1 MQIDKFKSVIRSVIR
16 EELDYYF
23 NKFGEQLHENLPKKK
38 VVARVSSK
46 KSAKRD
52 TPLQEHK
59 KSEIRS
65 KFMQAISEGFNE
77 DDLKS
82 VEGEGPVSSILDE
95 SNINALKTTKNRNT
109 RAIGEALT
117 RDYSQVLKKVDQLKS
132 KNLV

>member
-38 VVARVSSK
+38 AVTRVSSK
-46 KSAKRD
+46 KIVRKEAPS
-52 TPLQEHK
+52 QEHR
-59 KSEIRS
+59 KSEMRS

-77 DDLKS
+77 EDLQS

-95 SNINALKTTKNRNT
+95 NNINALKTTKNKNT

-132 KNLV
+132 KKLV

>member
-23 NKFGEQLHENLPKKK
+23 NRFGEQLHENLPKNKA
-38 VVARVSSK
+38 VTRVPSK
-46 KSAKRD
+46 KSVKREI
-52 TPLQEHK
+52 PLQEHK
-59 KSEIRS
+59 KSEMRS

-95 SNINALKTTKNRNT
+95 NNINALRTTKNKNT

-117 RDYSQVLKKVDQLKS
+117 RDYSQILKKVDQLKS
-132 KNLV
+132 KKVV